1 MKREILYKCFDVSS
15 LVSKQHNNA
24 LHEVVIC
31 AVGTAVCV
39 VLYKYV
45 ATGFDQLH
53 GHPQATRAHKT
64 KVTISNLILGQ
75 NVIKV
80 LLLHGAYR

>member
-1 MKREILYKCFDVSS
+1 MKREILYKYFGVSS
-15 LVSKQHNNA
+15 LVSKEHNNA
-24 LHEVVIC
+24 LREVVIC

-45 ATGFDQLH
+45 ATCFDQLH

-64 KVTISNLILGQ
+64 KVKISNLILGQ

-80 LLLHGAYR
+80 LLWHSSYR